1 MNVNTTVSIEKELCE
16 ENHIF
21 FDNMDQLRNY
31 VQNTLDNGNFK
42 KINGFKLTIT
52 MNLEQN
58 TSDDNSNHSNDD
70 DNNEHNEPVLMDSS
84 PSQDTSVISM
94 GWYQEG
100 STYAVFDPENQ
111 DKVLCTFSTKTG
123 STEIMMDGDILTLD
137 LQKNIGLNTWTNG
150 TKEIVINDMGCVNDV
165 KGCGFDFSYDRFR
178 NGLMSRVV

>member
-16 ENHIF
+16 DHIF

-42 KINGFKLTIT
+42 KINGFKLTLT

-58 TSDDNSNHSNDD
+58 TNDD
-70 DNNEHNEPVLMDSS
+70 HNNEHNESDSLDCS
-84 PSQDTSVISM
+84 PSQDKSVISM

-123 STEIMMDGDILTLD
+123 STEIMIDGDILTLD

-165 KGCGFDFSYDRFR
+165 KGCGFDFSYDTFR

>member
-16 ENHIF
+16 DHIF

-42 KINGFKLTIT
+42 KINGFKLTLT

-58 TSDDNSNHSNDD
+58 TNSDDH
-70 DNNEHNEPVLMDSS
+70 NNEHNEPVSLDSS
-84 PSQDTSVISM
+84 PSQDTSVISI
-94 GWYQEG
+94 GWYKKG

-111 DKVLCTFSTKTG
+111 DKVLCTFSTQPG
-123 STEIMMDGDILTLD
+123 STEIMIDGDILTLD

-165 KGCGFDFSYDRFR
+165 KGCGFEFSYEKFR

>member
-16 ENHIF
+16 DHIF

-42 KINGFKLTIT
+42 KINGFKLTLT

-58 TSDDNSNHSNDD
+58 TNDD
-70 DNNEHNEPVLMDSS
+70 HNNEHNEPVLMDSS
-84 PSQDTSVISM
+84 PSQNTSVISM

-123 STEIMMDGDILTLD
+123 STEIMIDGDILTLD

-165 KGCGFDFSYDRFR
+165 KGCGFDFSYDTFR